1 MAAVYV
7 SNIVINSGAD
17 FTQSFSLEGNDS
29 GSAYDLTGYEV
40 NAQFRKWA
48 GSSSSVSFAATITN
62 PPTSGQIF
70 LSLPA
75 ETTLSLKAGRYVYDI
90 LITDNDISSPTYGI
104 KRRVIEGMVLI
115 REGVTR

>member
-7 SNIVINSGAD
+7 ANIVINSGAD

-29 GSAYDLTGYEV
+29 GSAYDLTGHSV

-48 GSSSSVSFAATITN
+48 GSSTSVSFATTVTN

-75 ETTLSLKAGRYVYDI
+75 QTTSSLKAGRYVYDI
-90 LITDNDISSPTYGI
+90 LIIDNDGI
-104 KRRVIEGMVLI
+104 KKRVIEGMVLV